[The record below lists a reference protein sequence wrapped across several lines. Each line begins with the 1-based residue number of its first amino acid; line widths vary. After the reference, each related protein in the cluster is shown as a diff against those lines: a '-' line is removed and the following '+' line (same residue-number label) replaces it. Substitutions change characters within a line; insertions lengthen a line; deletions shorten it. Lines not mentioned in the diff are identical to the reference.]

1 VVVVALLKLVLREQV
16 EALPV
21 TLELLDRLVLLEQ
34 TLVQVAQ
41 IQVVVVAQE
50 IQPTLAQLGM
60 AALELLFLNTPTHSQ
75 SLLALV

>member
-21 TLELLDRLVLLEQ
+21 TLALLERLVLLEQ
-34 TLVQVAQ
+34 MLAQVAQ
-41 IQVVVVAQE
+41 IQVAVVAQE
-50 IQPTLAQLGM
+50 IQPTLVQLVM
-60 AALELLFLNTPTHSQ
+60 VALELLFLNTPTHSQ